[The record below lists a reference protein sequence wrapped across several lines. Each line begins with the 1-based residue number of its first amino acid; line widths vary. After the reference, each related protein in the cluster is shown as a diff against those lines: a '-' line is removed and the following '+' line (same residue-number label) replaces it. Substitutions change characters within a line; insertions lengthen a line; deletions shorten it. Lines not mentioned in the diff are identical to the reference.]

1 MINWLKEADSSLW
14 GVFMSIIM
22 AVLRIVRDN
31 EEDKFFRI
39 AVEALLCGAIT
50 FTIGSGVKALGY
62 EGWDQVYSSRCR
74 TDVSRVWSG
83 GHS

>member
-1 MINWLKEADSSLW
+1 MINWLREVDSSLW

-22 AVLRIVRDN
+22 AVLRIVRDK

-50 FTIGSGVKALGY
+50 FTHFLL
-62 EGWDQVYSSRCR
+62 SSSFLYHPQYYYQMDWNRIR
-74 TDVSRVWSG
+74 QSIMILN
-83 GHS
+83 H